1 MSILVNAIHKL
12 LENVPDNEHFPWQGE
27 WRDMFDALDRAVWID
42 ACRCGLDAMLPQKTG
57 SSDNKYLG
65 KTNLPIMGTFRNF
78 TPCGLRRWRN
88 DLVALSA
95 LAKLN
100 LIKSKKERNKPR
112 TRKSKNPSDC
122 PRLSF
127 DSQTQTV
134 NLDGKQFR
142 IENPKSYF
150 LYQTIAE
157 ANGQPMTRN
166 ELRKQSK
173 GLKGD
178 KTIPNL
184 LKKLPAKIRKTIK
197 SGSHGYW
204 LCLAPK

>member
-1 MSILVNAIHKL
+1 
-12 LENVPDNEHFPWQGE
+12 
-27 WRDMFDALDRAVWID
+27 
-42 ACRCGLDAMLPQKTG
+42 
-57 SSDNKYLG
+57 
-65 KTNLPIMGTFRNF
+65 
-78 TPCGLRRWRN
+78 
-88 DLVALSA
+88 
-95 LAKLN
+95 
-100 LIKSKKERNKPR
+100 
-112 TRKSKNPSDC
+112 
-122 PRLSF
+122 LSF

-134 NLDGKQFR
+134 SLDGKQFR

-157 ANGQPMTRN
+157 ANGRPITRA
-166 ELRKQSK
+166 ELRQQNK

-184 LKKLPAKIRKTIK
+184 LKKLPAKIKKTIK